1 MASIQKFESIKGNI
15 FYVTMFDGETVVLP
29 HQNVQNNTIALIR
42 GNGVVALSSGEITI
56 HGSASFLFY
65 NNKWNYVTPEVTR
78 ERLDDEVEKL
88 NQAIETLSEE
98 LGAKIDRI
106 DGEITE
112 IQSDLEELNP
122 LKPLKPQ
129 EYLIKVVP
137 ETGLSLLGY
146 QTYKVGKVVFIY
158 AFISN
163 NTENEITLTTESN
176 VLELVGVSLMPYIGR
191 LQESGSNA
199 TFTARTPSFIGPVS
213 EIVILSKNSI
223 LLFGFLFTN

>member
-15 FYVTMFDGETVVLP
+15 FYVTMFDGETVTLP
-29 HQNVQNNTIALIR
+29 HQNIQNNTIALIR

-112 IQSDLEELNP
+112 IQGDLEELNP
-122 LKPLKPQ
+122 LKPQ
-129 EYLIKVVP
+129 EYVLQIVP
-137 ETGLSLLGY
+137 ETGLEMLSY
-146 QTYKVGKVVFIY
+146 HTYRVGKVVFIFVL
-158 AFISN
+158 AQN
-163 NTENEITLTTESN
+163 NTDNVITIDANENMFQ
-176 VLELVGVSLMPYIGR
+176 LVGGELRIGFGR
-191 LQESGSNA
+191 LDATNSN
-199 TFTARTPSFIGPVS
+199 TKLTVTGTNFIGP
-213 EIVILSKNSI
+213 ITTFNMQPKTGFSI
-223 LLFGFLFTN
+223 YGFLFTN

>member
-15 FYVTMFDGETVVLP
+15 FYVTMFDGETVTLP
-29 HQNVQNNTIALIR
+29 HQNIQNNTIALIR

-78 ERLDDEVEKL
+78 ERLAGEVEKI

-98 LGAKIDRI
+98 LGAEIDRI

-122 LKPLKPQ
+122 LKPQ
-129 EYLIKVVP
+129 EYVLQIVP
-137 ETGLSLLGY
+137 ETGLGILGY
-146 QTYKVGKVVFIY
+146 QTYKVGKAIFIY
-158 AFISN
+158 ASISN
-163 NTENEITLTTESN
+163 NTDNVITIDANENMFQ
-176 VLELVGVSLMPYIGR
+176 LVGVELKRDVGR
-191 LQESGSNA
+191 LDS
-199 TFTARTPSFIGPVS
+199 TAVIKLKALDTSFIGPTVTFNIQGNS
-213 EIVILSKNSI
+213 NTVIY
-223 LLFGFLFTN
+223 GFLFTN

>member
-15 FYVTMFDGETVVLP
+15 FYVTMFDGETVTLP
-29 HQNVQNNTIALIR
+29 HQNIQNNTIALIR

-78 ERLDDEVEKL
+78 ERLDVEVEKL

-98 LGAKIDRI
+98 LGSEIDRI

-122 LKPLKPQ
+122 LKPQ
-129 EYLIKVVP
+129 EYVLQIVP
-137 ETGLSLLGY
+137 ETGLEMLSY
-146 QTYKVGKVVFIY
+146 QTYRVGKVVFIFLI
-158 AFISN
+158 AQN
-163 NTENEITLTTESN
+163 NTDNVITIDANENMFQ
-176 VLELVGVSLMPYIGR
+176 LVGGELRIGFGR
-191 LQESGSNA
+191 LDNTINNNKFKA
-199 TFTARTPSFIGPVS
+199 INTSFIGP
-213 EIVILSKNSI
+213 LSTFTMQPKTSFSI
-223 LLFGFLFTN
+223 YGFLFTN

>member
-15 FYVTMFDGETVVLP
+15 FYVTMFDGETVTLP
-29 HQNVQNNTIALIR
+29 HQNIQNNTIALIR

-78 ERLDDEVEKL
+78 ERLDGEVEKL

-98 LGAKIDRI
+98 LGSEIDRI

-122 LKPLKPQ
+122 LKPQ
-129 EYLIKVVP
+129 EYVLQIVP
-137 ETGLSLLGY
+137 ETGLVMESY
-146 QTYKVGKVVFIY
+146 QTYRVGKVVFIF
-158 AFISN
+158 ANIRN
-163 NTENEITLTTESN
+163 NTDSVITLDTNENT
-176 VLELVGVSLMPYIGR
+176 LQLVGGQLKTHYGR
-191 LQESGSNA
+191 LDTASNICK
-199 TFTARTPSFIGPVS
+199 FTAVDTEFIGPTTTLNMQPNTN
-213 EIVILSKNSI
+213 ISI
-223 LLFGFLFTN
+223 YGFLFTN

>member
-98 LGAKIDRI
+98 LGAEIDRI

-112 IQSDLEELNP
+112 IQGDLEELNP
-122 LKPLKPQ
+122 LKPQ
-129 EYLIKVVP
+129 EYVLQIVP
-137 ETGLSLLGY
+137 ETGLELESY
-146 QTYKVGKVVFIY
+146 QTYRVGKVVFIH

-163 NTENEITLTTESN
+163 NTENEIALTSESN
-176 VLELVGVSLMPYIGR
+176 VLELVGGSLMPYIGR
-191 LQESGSNA
+191 LQVSGSNA
-199 TFTARTPSFIGPVS
+199 PFTARTPSFIGPVS
-213 EIVILSKNSI
+213 EIVIFSKSSI

>member
-15 FYVTMFDGETVVLP
+15 FYVTMFDGETVTLP
-29 HQNVQNNTIALIR
+29 HQNIQNNTIALIR

-78 ERLDDEVEKL
+78 ERLDGEVEKL

-98 LGAKIDRI
+98 LGSEIDRI

-122 LKPLKPQ
+122 LKPQ
-129 EYLIKVVP
+129 EYGLQVVP
-137 ETGLSLLGY
+137 ETGLSILGY
-146 QTYKVGKVVFIY
+146 QTYKVGKVIFIY
-158 AFISN
+158 ASIHN
-163 NTENEITLTTESN
+163 NTDNVITIDAGENMFQ
-176 VLELVGVSLMPYIGR
+176 LVGGKLKKDVGR
-191 LQESGSNA
+191 LDS
-199 TFTARTPSFIGPVS
+199 TVVVKLTPLDTSFIGPTS
-213 EIVILSKNSI
+213 TLNMQPNMSAVIY
-223 LLFGFLFTN
+223 GFLFTN

>member
-15 FYVTMFDGETVVLP
+15 FYVTMFDGETVTLP
-29 HQNVQNNTIALIR
+29 HQNIQNNTIALIR

-122 LKPLKPQ
+122 LKPQ
-129 EYLIKVVP
+129 EYVLQIVP

-146 QTYKVGKVVFIY
+146 QTYRVGEIVFI
-158 AFISN
+158 FVVIHN
-163 NTENEITLTTESN
+163 NTDNVITIESDENTIQ
-176 VLELVGVSLMPYIGR
+176 LVGGQLKTYSGR
-191 LQESGSNA
+191 LDN
-199 TFTARTPSFIGPVS
+199 TINDNKFTAVDTEFIGPTTS
-213 EIVILSKNSI
+213 LNMQPNTSI
-223 LLFGFLFTN
+223 SIYGFLFTN

>member
-15 FYVTMFDGETVVLP
+15 FYVTMFDGETVTLP
-29 HQNVQNNTIALIR
+29 HQNIQNNTIALIR

-78 ERLDDEVEKL
+78 ERLDGVVEKL

-112 IQSDLEELNP
+112 IQGDLEELNP
-122 LKPLKPQ
+122 LKPQ
-129 EYLIKVVP
+129 EYVLQIVP
-137 ETGLSLLGY
+137 ETGLELENY
-146 QTYKVGKVVFIY
+146 QTYRVGKVVFIY
-158 AFISN
+158 AFIIN
-163 NTENEITLTTESN
+163 NTENEIALTTESN
-176 VLELVGVSLMPYIGR
+176 VLQLVGGSLMPFIGR
-191 LQESGSNA
+191 LQRGGSTLA
-199 TFTARTPSFIGPVS
+199 FAARTPSFIGPV
-213 EIVILSKNSI
+213 LDMSI
-223 LLFGFLFTN
+223 PSNASFVLYGFLFTN

>member
-15 FYVTMFDGETVVLP
+15 FYVTMFDGETVTLP
-29 HQNVQNNTIALIR
+29 HQNIQNNTIALIR

-78 ERLDDEVEKL
+78 ERLDGEVEKL

-122 LKPLKPQ
+122 LKPQ
-129 EYLIKVVP
+129 EYVLQIEP
-137 ETGLSLLGY
+137 ETGLELLSY
-146 QTYKVGKVVFIY
+146 QTYRVGKVVFI
-158 AFISN
+158 F
-163 NTENEITLTTESN
+163 
-176 VLELVGVSLMPYIGR
+176 V
-191 LQESGSNA
+191 
-199 TFTARTPSFIGPVS
+199 
-213 EIVILSKNSI
+213 
-223 LLFGFLFTN
+223 